1 MEKYLRKL
9 NRTSRHSYGVVIP
22 KELIEKYGWKEK
34 QKVTITDKGRGVI
47 EIRDFRSK
55 K

>member
-22 KELIEKYGWKEK
+22 KELIDKYGWRGK
-34 QKVTITDKGRGVI
+34 QKLTIKDKGNGKI
-47 EIRDFRSK
+47 EISDWRRR
-55 K
+55 